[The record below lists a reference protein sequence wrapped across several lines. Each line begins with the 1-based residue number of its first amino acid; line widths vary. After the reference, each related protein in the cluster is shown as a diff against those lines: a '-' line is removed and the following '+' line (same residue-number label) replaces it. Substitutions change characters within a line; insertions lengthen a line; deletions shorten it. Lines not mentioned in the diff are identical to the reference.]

1 MDVRVY
7 ILRVRPLAALL
18 RIAPLNGP
26 PPIHVQNGRNHRGHQ
41 VSLLASA
48 ALLGA
53 MGPRFIKT
61 RKVFPPGVLSLA
73 AAGTA
78 YYEYKQAQEWSG
90 F

>member
-1 MDVRVY
+1 M
-7 ILRVRPLAALL
+7 
-18 RIAPLNGP
+18 
-26 PPIHVQNGRNHRGHQ
+26 
-41 VSLLASA
+41 SLLASA